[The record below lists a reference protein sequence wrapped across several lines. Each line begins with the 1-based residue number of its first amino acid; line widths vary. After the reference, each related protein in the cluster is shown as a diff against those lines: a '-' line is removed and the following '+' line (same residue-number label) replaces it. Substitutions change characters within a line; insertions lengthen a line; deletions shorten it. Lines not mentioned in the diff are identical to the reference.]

1 MQAALSNDR
10 ANTHPGTGDRPKI
23 AGFMSVRTRTGRP
36 WSRILLDY
44 CLSAALSDAW
54 LADSSFRDEPPQLL
68 DDAVGPIG
76 DVLVEPF
83 EVTGE

>member
-23 AGFMSVRTRTGRP
+23 AGFMPVRTRTGRP
-36 WSRILLDY
+36 WSRLLPVGGP
-44 CLSAALSDAW
+44 LRRV
-54 LADSSFRDEPPQLL
+54 LAVSSFRDKPPQLL